1 MRIGIDARFFGPHEK
16 GLGIYVKKLVESL
29 EKNSD
34 GEKHQFFVFLRKERF
49 EEFQPNKKNFHKIE
63 ANFGWY
69 SWQEQLLYPIFL
81 NKYKLDVMHFTH
93 FNAPIFYFKKNIIT
107 IHDLILFH
115 FPTFRNSTLNKV
127 YYLFK
132 LLIYRLVI
140 KINTRKAQKIIAISD
155 FTKKDLVKTLKIS
168 ENKIKTIY
176 QGCDVS
182 AKKNIFKSKDIFK
195 KYGIIKPYL
204 LYVGNAYPHKNLEK
218 LVEVF
223 DKFKE
228 NNPEFN
234 LVLVGGKDYFYRRLE
249 KKVQKF
255 LKRGVIFSG
264 FVNDGDMDSVYQ
276 QSELVVFPS
285 LYEGFGFPPLEALLN
300 GKRVACSNQTSMPE
314 ILGKN
319 VEYFN
324 PKINKSMLN
333 CIKKALKNKKSKNK
347 IDLNQIREKF
357 NWLITAK
364 ETLKIYESVKK

>member
-1 MRIGIDARFFGPHEK
+1 
-16 GLGIYVKKLVESL
+16 
-29 EKNSD
+29 
-34 GEKHQFFVFLRKERF
+34 
-49 EEFQPNKKNFHKIE
+49 
-63 ANFGWY
+63 
-69 SWQEQLLYPIFL
+69 
-81 NKYKLDVMHFTH
+81 
-93 FNAPIFYFKKNIIT
+93 
-107 IHDLILFH
+107 
-115 FPTFRNSTLNKV
+115 
-127 YYLFK
+127 
-132 LLIYRLVI
+132 LIYRLVI

-255 LKRGVIFSG
+255 LKRGIIFSG

-300 GKRVACSNQTSMPE
+300 GKRVACSDQTSMPE